1 MGNIIVMG
9 GSFNPPTVAHLRLMQ
24 AALNQLPES
33 SGTENRGIFVPSS
46 DAYVSRKMGKQQG
59 DGDKTVLPESLRM
72 EMLESFKLHDRRISV
87 DSREMGTTEVRG
99 HTVATLQ
106 AIQSENPDDSIHF
119 IFGGDKIKG
128 LARWRSFEAMAQ
140 QFIIVVFSRGDDDP
154 RGIIQSDA
162 LLSRYES
169 AFIVLQQPEGLDGIS
184 STLVRSRM
192 RDGEA
197 LDGMLTHEIHTM
209 LLAYKNRRID
219 TVLCFQGKYMFL
231 SNFFVGTPF
240 SWDGLS
246 FQSAEAAFQSAKC
259 LTRMEREVFCHMS
272 PAAAKRRGRSVNLRP
287 DWELVKDGIMYDI
300 VLAKFTQDQSLAER
314 LLATGDHELVEGNTW
329 GDQYWG
335 IDLRTMK
342 GQNKLGNILM
352 RVRYELDDC
361 SERMN
366 G

>member
-59 DGDKTVLPESLRM
+59 DGDNTVLPESLRM

-106 AIQSENPDDSIHF
+106 AIQSENPDDSIYF

-154 RGIIQSDA
+154 RGNIQSDA
-162 LLSRYES
+162 LLSRYQS
-169 AFIVLQQPEGLDGIS
+169 AFVVLQQPEGLDGIS
-184 STLVRSRM
+184 STVVRSRM

-197 LDGMLTHEIHTM
+197 LDGMLTYEIHTM
-209 LLAYKNRRID
+209 LLAYKKRRKD
-219 TVLCFQGKYMFL
+219 TVLCFQGKQLFL
-231 SNFFVGTPF
+231 SSFYEGTPF

-259 LTRMEREVFCHMS
+259 LARVEREEFCHMS
-272 PAAAKRRGRSVNLRP
+272 PAAAKRYGRSVNLRP
-287 DWELVKDGIMYDI
+287 DWGQVKERIMYDI
-300 VLAKFTQDQSLAER
+300 VLAKFTQDRSLAEQ
-314 LLATGDHELVEGNTW
+314 LLTTGDYELVEGNTW

-352 RVRYELDDC
+352 RVRYELGGC
-361 SERMN
+361 TGRMS